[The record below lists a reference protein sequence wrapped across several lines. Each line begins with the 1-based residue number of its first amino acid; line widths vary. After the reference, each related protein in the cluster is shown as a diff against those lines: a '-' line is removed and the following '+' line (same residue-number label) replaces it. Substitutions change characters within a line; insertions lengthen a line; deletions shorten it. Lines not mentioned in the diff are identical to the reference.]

1 MAQAQNSK
9 LRYAGLKPWK
19 IEDVVDVWRLK
30 VQLTAA
36 AQDLRSNPAAM
47 RKRALELLK
56 GALFRGR
63 LIAKERLE
71 AGAGGIDCAEL
82 LASVQDEVLKALFE
96 FTVTQVFRV
105 HNRTMAERVCI
116 CATGGYGRF
125 ALAPSSDIDI
135 LFIRPAKD
143 APWAEGLIEYILYM
157 MWDMGLKVGHASRTI
172 PECLRAA
179 KEDFT
184 IRTSVLETRYICGDP
199 ELFEELKFRLR
210 NELFQGTA
218 SKFIAEKL
226 KERDTRH
233 RKQGESR
240 YMVEPNI
247 KDGKGGLR
255 DLHTMFWI
263 IKYVHDIDLDDTK
276 SLIEK
281 QIFTKEQAK
290 TIEQAAEFLW
300 TVRCHLHFLTGRAEE
315 RLTFDLQPEM
325 ARLMGYGD
333 RADNPAVER
342 FMKRYFLVAKSVG
355 ILTRILSAKLENE
368 HLKNAPKGFSS
379 IFSGTKLKTTADKKF
394 TINSGR
400 LGFANIE
407 MVQNN
412 YASMLEILLT
422 ANEMGLDIEPQAL
435 AEITRLSARNIKLF
449 DDEKARE
456 IFLKI
461 MEIKGGPFEILNL
474 MNETG
479 LLGRMIPEFGRI
491 VGQTQF
497 NMYHHFTV
505 DEHTL
510 RAVRILGDIEKGDYE
525 KQLPISTSIFP
536 KIKNRRALYLAMLL
550 HDVGKGEG
558 DQQIL
563 GAKAARV
570 ACNRLKLG
578 EEEIEI
584 VEWLVGH
591 HLIMSDTAQKRDLGD
606 PLTVTNFAKTA
617 NSLEKLRLLLAL
629 TASDIMAV
637 GPGIWNDWK
646 AQLLRDLYKLT
657 EAILRGGRAD
667 EAFVKQVLAQGAQ
680 GAREQI
686 VKDEKVMQWF
696 STIDDAYWLGFD
708 EGQHKWHHDEI
719 RKMLYGADYP
729 HVAIRLSPSRGAT
742 EVLVIC
748 KDREGLFAALAAVF
762 ANNGANVLDARI
774 FTSKN
779 GEAFDVFALQGSD
792 ASAFGEYEPH
802 LIDVLKTNIIRA
814 IQSSEAINLAFQS
827 KFPKRLAAF
836 RVEPIVVFDNFASN
850 YDTLIEISGYD
861 RPGLLAQIASVFH
874 DEALNI
880 TSAHIGGIGER
891 AQDAFYL
898 RTRDGLKL
906 LEPHRQARLKEKLEN
921 ILSDNMPS
929 APTLVSKR
937 QLAQARASLR
947 R

>member
-1 MAQAQNSK
+1 MSRPLNLK
-9 LRYAGLKPWK
+9 LRHAGLKPWK
-19 IEDVVDVWRLK
+19 IEDVIDGWRLR
-30 VQLTAA
+30 VQLSAA
-36 AQDLRSNPAAM
+36 AQDLRSDANAM

-71 AGAGGIDCAEL
+71 AGAGGIDCSEL
-82 LASVQDEVLKALFE
+82 LASVQDEVLKALFD
-96 FTVTQVFRV
+96 FAVNHVFRT
-105 HNRTMAERVCI
+105 HNRTMAERLCI

-125 ALAPSSDIDI
+125 SLAPSSDIDI

-143 APWAEGLIEYILYM
+143 APWAESLIEYILYM
-157 MWDMGLKVGHASRTI
+157 MWDMGLKVGNASRTI

-179 KEDFT
+179 KEDYT
-184 IRTSVLETRYICGDP
+184 IRTSVLETRYICGDNA
-199 ELFEELKFRLR
+199 LFEELRFRLR
-210 NELFQGTA
+210 NEIFHN
-218 SKFIAEKL
+218 SESDFIAEKL

-233 RKQGESR
+233 KKQGESR

-255 DLHTMFWI
+255 DLHTLFWI

-281 QIFTKEQAK
+281 NIFTREQAK
-290 TIEQAAEFLW
+290 SIEQAAEFLW

-342 FMKRYFLVAKSVG
+342 FMKHYFLVSKSVG

-368 HLKNAPKGFSS
+368 HLKKAPKGLSS
-379 IFSGTKLKTTADKKF
+379 LFGMAKPKTTADKKF
-394 TINSGR
+394 TINAGR
-400 LGFANIE
+400 LGFANLSIAQE
-407 MVQNN
+407 NH
-412 YASMLEILLT
+412 ASMLELLLS
-422 ANEMGLDIEPQAL
+422 AFEMNLDIEPASL
-435 AEITRLSARNIKLF
+435 AEITRLSAKNIKLYN
-449 DDEKARE
+449 DENARA

-461 MEIKGGPFEILNL
+461 MEVSGGPFEILSL

-479 LLGRMIPEFGRI
+479 LLGRIVPEFGRI

-510 RAVRILGDIEKGDYE
+510 RAVRILGEIEKGAFE

-536 KIKNRRALYLAMLL
+536 KIKNRRALFLAMLL

-563 GAKAARV
+563 GAKAARK
-570 ACNRLKLG
+570 ACERLRLG
-578 EEEIEI
+578 EEEISI
-584 VEWLVGH
+584 IEWLVGH

-606 PLTVTNFAKTA
+606 PRTISNFAKVTD
-617 NSLEKLRLLLAL
+617 SLEKLRLLLAL
-629 TASDIMAV
+629 TAADIMAV
-637 GPGIWNDWK
+637 GPGVWNDWK

-657 EAILRGGRAD
+657 EATLRGGRAD
-667 EAFVKQVLAQGAQ
+667 ESYVRQVLAQGAES
-680 GAREQI
+680 AREQI
-686 VKDEKVMQWF
+686 VKDEKVKAWY
-696 STIDDAYWLGFD
+696 SAIDDAYWLGFD
-708 EGQHKWHHDEI
+708 EGQHKWHYDEI
-719 RKMLYGADYP
+719 CNMLNKGIFP
-729 HVAIRLSPSRGAT
+729 HIAIRFSPTRGAT

-748 KDREGLFAALAAVF
+748 KDREGLFSSLASVF

-774 FTSKN
+774 FTSSN
-779 GEAFDVFALQGSD
+779 GEALDIFALQGAD
-792 ASAFGEYEPH
+792 ARAFGYEEPH
-802 LIDVLKTNIIRA
+802 LLDTLIKNLMAAIDKDTSV
-814 IQSSEAINLAFQS
+814 NLNA
-827 KFPKRLAAF
+827 KAKLPKRLAAF
-836 RVEPIVVFDNFASN
+836 QVEPIVIFDNIASN
-850 YDTLIEISGYD
+850 YDTVIEISGYD
-861 RPGLLAQIASVFH
+861 RPGLLAQIAAVFNE
-874 DEALNI
+874 EALNI
-880 TSAHIGGIGER
+880 TSAHIGGTGER

-898 RTRDGLKL
+898 RTRGGLKL
-906 LEPHRQARLKEKLEN
+906 LEPHRQARVKEKLEVILLDN
-921 ILSDNMPS
+921 IPQ

>member
-1 MAQAQNSK
+1 MAKAQNSK
-9 LRYAGLKPWK
+9 LRHAGLKPWK
-19 IEDVVDVWRLK
+19 IEDVIDGWRLK
-30 VQLTAA
+30 VQLNAA
-36 AQDLRSNPAAM
+36 AQDLRANPNQM

-82 LASVQDEVLKALFE
+82 LAAVQDEVLKALFD
-96 FTVTQVFRV
+96 FAVTQVFRV
-105 HNRTMAERVCI
+105 HNRTMAERLCI

-143 APWAEGLIEYILYM
+143 APWAEGLIEYVLYM
-157 MWDMGLKVGHASRTI
+157 MWDMGLKVGHASRTV

-184 IRTSVLETRYICGDP
+184 IRTSVLETRYICGDD
-199 ELFEELKFRLR
+199 ELYEELRFRLR
-210 NELFQGTA
+210 NELFQNSA
-218 SKFIAEKL
+218 SEFIAEKL

-276 SLIEK
+276 ALIEK
-281 QIFTKEQAK
+281 RIFTKEEAK

-300 TVRCHLHFLTGRAEE
+300 TVRCHLHFLTGRPEE
-315 RLTFDLQPEM
+315 RMTFDLQPEM

-342 FMKRYFLVAKSVG
+342 FMKRYFLITKSIGV
-355 ILTRILSAKLENE
+355 LTRILSAKLENE
-368 HLKNAPKGFSS
+368 HLKKAPKGFSS
-379 IFSGTKLKTTADKKF
+379 LFSSPRPKTTADKKF
-394 TINSGR
+394 IINSGR
-400 LGFANIE
+400 LGFARTE
-407 MVQNN
+407 SVQNN
-412 YASMLEILLT
+412 YVTMLELLLC
-422 ANEMGLDIEPQAL
+422 AHELNLDIEPSAL
-435 AEITRLSARNIKLF
+435 SEITRLAAKNIKLY
-449 DDEKARE
+449 DDEKSRE
-456 IFLKI
+456 VFLRI
-461 MEIKGGPFEILNL
+461 MEVKGGPFEILNL

-479 LLGRMIPEFGRI
+479 LLGRIIPEFGRI

-510 RAVRILGDIEKGDYE
+510 RAVKILGDIEKGEYE

-563 GAKAARV
+563 GAKAARI

-606 PLTVTNFAKTA
+606 PLTVSNFANAT

-629 TASDIMAV
+629 TAADIMAV

-667 EAFVKQVLAQGAQ
+667 ENFVRQVLAQGAQ

-686 VKDEKVMQWF
+686 VKDEKVLQWF

-719 RKMLYGADYP
+719 RKMLYGGNYP
-729 HVAIRLSPSRGAT
+729 HVAIRFSPTRGAT

-748 KDREGLFAALAAVF
+748 NDREGLFASLASVF

-792 ASAFGEYEPH
+792 SNAFGIDEPH
-802 LIDVLKTNIIRA
+802 LIEALK
-814 IQSSEAINLAFQS
+814 QSLMQAMGSSQEVTLSFQS

-836 RVEPIVVFDNFASN
+836 RVEPIVVFDNLASN
-850 YDTLIEISGYD
+850 YDTVIEVSGYD

-906 LEPHRQARLKEKLEN
+906 VEPYRQARVKEKLEN
-921 ILSDNMPS
+921 ILSDNMPK